1 MLALQLLLLVLQSTA
16 LLIQLLLLQKS
27 QKLLMDNC

>member
-1 MLALQLLLLVLQSTA
+1 MLAHLLSLLVLQFTA

>member
-1 MLALQLLLLVLQSTA
+1 MLVHLLSLLVLQFTA